1 MAEDEHRKESQTQD
15 QRCACS
21 THAGEV
27 MMKRMTFI
35 AAVLVLGG
43 CSQSLPVGDSYFP
56 LPVGATWEYDVTS
69 DINNIVSH
77 ETYTLSVDRTIDT
90 DAGEVI
96 VRRAEAAGSIG
107 IEYWLRK
114 EKDRIVRIAQ
124 RIDADEQAKLDR
136 NPQVV
141 LKLPVTVGASWMVPT
156 DLFVIA
162 PKYEMGMGTTKMP
175 KVLLTYTVEAIDET
189 VAVEAGTFKSCARV
203 AGVGNFALYVD
214 AVQGFRD
221 IPVVNREWYC
231 KGVGLVKVER
241 TELLQSAYYSSG
253 KITMALT
260 EFKLP

>member
-1 MAEDEHRKESQTQD
+1 
-15 QRCACS
+15 
-21 THAGEV
+21 
-27 MMKRMTFI
+27 MMKRITFI
-35 AAVLVLGG
+35 AAVLVVAG

-69 DINNIVSH
+69 DINNIITH
-77 ETYTLSVDRTIDT
+77 DTYVLSVDRTVDT

-96 VRRAEAAGSIG
+96 VRRVEVPGSIG

-136 NPQVV
+136 NPQVI

-156 DLFVIA
+156 ELFVIA
-162 PKYEMGMGTTKMP
+162 PKLEMGMGTTKMP
-175 KVLLTYTVEAIDET
+175 KVLLTYTVEAIDEALT
-189 VAVEAGTFKSCARV
+189 VQAGTFKSCARV
-203 AGVGNFALYVD
+203 AGIGNFALYVD

-241 TELLQSAYYSSG
+241 TELLQSPYYSSG
-253 KITMALT
+253 KITMELT
-260 EFKLP
+260 SFTFP

>member
-1 MAEDEHRKESQTQD
+1 
-15 QRCACS
+15 
-21 THAGEV
+21 

-35 AAVLVLGG
+35 PVALVVAG

-69 DINNIVSH
+69 DINNIITH
-77 ETYTLSVDRTIDT
+77 DTYVLSVDRTVDT
-90 DAGEVI
+90 DAGEVL
-96 VRRAEAAGSIG
+96 VRRVEVPGSIG

-136 NPQVV
+136 NPQVI

-156 DLFVIA
+156 ELFVIA

-189 VAVEAGTFKSCARV
+189 VAVPAGTFKSCARV
-203 AGVGNFALYVD
+203 TGIGNFALYVD

-253 KITMALT
+253 KITMELT
-260 EFKLP
+260 SFTFP